1 MKVGDGTP
9 SLVIPRPV
17 RKLVVGIR
25 LFAVQSTAPP
35 MAAGGTD
42 CHAAYPLHKGAFG
55 VRIATVA
62 IRSLAMTYVQLS
74 TKKHPPVIREVI
86 K

>member
-35 MAAGGTD
+35 MAAGVTD
-42 CHAAYPLHKGAFG
+42 WHAAFAARNDHSFGRTLPIIQITGQLCLQHNLAPLPKG
-55 VRIATVA
+55 
-62 IRSLAMTYVQLS
+62 
-74 TKKHPPVIREVI
+74 
-86 K
+86 